1 MMFKPV
7 ETVIGYNSDY
17 PFSFG
22 EGKELSS
29 RTEKVCEQDC
39 NPAMCM
45 CAFTNKLAIQLWEQL
60 SKLSNPS
67 MLIWTALLDTVIR
80 LMQLCNA
87 T

>member
-1 MMFKPV
+1 MMFKLV
-7 ETVIGYNSDY
+7 ETAIGYNSDY

-45 CAFTNKLAIQLWEQL
+45 CAFTNKLAIQL
-60 SKLSNPS
+60 
-67 MLIWTALLDTVIR
+67 
-80 LMQLCNA
+80 
-87 T
+87 